1 MGIGLVTPS
10 QEHVGDAPAASQPS
24 VHWSRL
30 PQLVHAAAY
39 RVAPS
44 LGQAAVAWAAVTP
57 DSPTV
62 LERAALG
69 AGAPVSRPPPRVWNS
84 RRIPRVLASAPL
96 LSRTGA
102 QHADP
107 GADQLGGHSG
117 PGRDARLSA
126 ATPGGAVSGCGGAGT
141 GPGWVDCQRTPRESS
156 PHTGGT
162 ARALDISDLAWRAR
176 WTPAG
181 NILVRRREDDTPPLW
196 APATERTTFTSSPTG
211 PEAGHVAGAQ
221 KCQSAGEPRN
231 WGAGDQRTPVTSH
244 PSRPARCGGSVG
256 YVGARQGSEVL

>member
-24 VHWSRL
+24 VHWARL

-69 AGAPVSRPPPRVWNS
+69 AGAPVSRRPPRVWNS

-126 ATPGGAVSGCGGAGT
+126 AVGRDSAGSRVWLWGCGDRPRLGWLPAHSPRVVTAHGWHGAGS
-141 GPGWVDCQRTPRESS
+141 G
-156 PHTGGT
+156 
-162 ARALDISDLAWRAR
+162 
-176 WTPAG
+176 
-181 NILVRRREDDTPPLW
+181 RR
-196 APATERTTFTSSPTG
+196 
-211 PEAGHVAGAQ
+211 
-221 KCQSAGEPRN
+221 
-231 WGAGDQRTPVTSH
+231 
-244 PSRPARCGGSVG
+244 
-256 YVGARQGSEVL
+256 

>member
-1 MGIGLVTPS
+1 MGQPRSPLPAGSGAGGSGGPAAQAQQRTAASSHLERTTTMGQSEEQSLRLLSLNCPVQRGGSHLANPPGQPGLGLRPTTTQPTRAGTGQQLRLQKGMGIGLVTPS

-24 VHWSRL
+24 VHWARL

-96 LSRTGA
+96 VSRTGA

-117 PGRDARLSA
+117 RG
-126 ATPGGAVSGCGGAGT
+126 TPGC
-141 GPGWVDCQRTPRESS
+141 RPRL
-156 PHTGGT
+156 
-162 ARALDISDLAWRAR
+162 R
-176 WTPAG
+176 
-181 NILVRRREDDTPPLW
+181 
-196 APATERTTFTSSPTG
+196 
-211 PEAGHVAGAQ
+211 
-221 KCQSAGEPRN
+221 GEPCLAVGVR
-231 WGAGDQRTPVTSH
+231 GQAQAGLTASALPASRHRTRV
-244 PSRPARCGGSVG
+244 ARRG
-256 YVGARQGSEVL
+256 LWT